1 VVEGQPGVSIGS
13 DNAQGG
19 YEATRHLLAQGRQ
32 QIAWLGDASRHYP
45 EFQARFRGYQKALRE
60 AQLTAMPSLR
70 VTALSSESDGRTAM
84 ETLLNRGES
93 FDAVF
98 AASDL
103 IAIGAMQVLAER
115 GLRVPEDVAVVGFD
129 DIPMARHAR
138 PALSTVAQ
146 DTRLAGQILVDTL
159 IDQIH
164 GKETPSQRLPV
175 KLALRQS
182 SGTTAN

>member
-1 VVEGQPGVSIGS
+1 M
-13 DNAQGG
+13 
-19 YEATRHLLAQGRQ
+19 EA
-32 QIAWLGDASRHYP
+32 
-45 EFQARFRGYQKALRE
+45 
-60 AQLTAMPSLR
+60 
-70 VTALSSESDGRTAM
+70 
-84 ETLLNRGES
+84 LLNRGSS
-93 FDAVF
+93 FDALF

-164 GKETPSQRLPV
+164 AKETRSQRLPV
-175 KLALRQS
+175 KLVVRQS
-182 SGTTAN
+182 STTET